1 MKKVIIFGGT
11 TEGRQLAETL
21 ARAGVGSVYCAA
33 TEYGKQQVEQSDFI
47 QPRIGR
53 MDWQEMAKLFREV
66 NPDAIVDATHPFA
79 EVVKTEIENALFDY
93 GQVPFYRVTRD
104 EEDIDYSN
112 CSFFDNSKDCANAL
126 VNTTGTVFLTTGS
139 KELEVFCQNES
150 LRERIIARV
159 IPSEESLKICS
170 DNGLKGKQIIA
181 MQGPFSAGMNLA
193 MLRECDAKIM
203 VLKEGGKSSGEAARI
218 IAANKANVKCFVIK
232 RPEEKIKGYSLYMVK
247 EKLFEELGIK
257 AVEPHSDIT
266 PDVKIH
272 VTLAGF
278 GMGFGTVTDEV
289 QQAMVEAD
297 YIFGA
302 PRMLFGLET
311 DSKKYP
317 YYLAKDILPKLDEIS
332 ENITVGT
339 KRALVLLSG
348 DTGFFSGAAN
358 LKKALEEKGKYK
370 VKILPGISSISSL
383 AAKVG
388 ESWQDSKLVSTHGI
402 DEDIWV
408 PKLIDY
414 VCHNEKVFALTS
426 GSKDIRLIGEIL
438 QNLEGDGARRFAVYI
453 GTNMYADEKIS
464 KLTSDKCAN
473 YNEDGLSTILIKNAK
488 IELKRLAP
496 GMSDEEFIRDKVP
509 MSKEEIRALSICK
522 LGVTENAVCFDI
534 GSGSGSV
541 AVEMARL
548 DSSVRVYAIELKD
561 EACAL
566 TQTNIDKFNLKNVK
580 LIKGTAPEAL
590 EGLPAP
596 THVFIGGSG
605 GRLDEI
611 LKTLQAYN
619 KSIGVVINAVTME
632 TVSEIMQVIKKYD
645 LHDVDITQV
654 AVNKTKHAGEY
665 NILQGQNPVFIVA
678 FSL

>member
-11 TEGRQLAETL
+11 TEGRQLAESL

-33 TEYGKQQVEQSDFI
+33 TEYGKQQIEQSDFI

-93 GQVPFYRVTRD
+93 GNVPFFRVTRD

-112 CSFFDNSKDCANAL
+112 CIFFDNAKACADAL
-126 VNTTGTVFLTTGS
+126 ANTTGTIFLTTGS

-150 LRERIIARV
+150 LKERIIARV
-159 IPSEESLKICS
+159 IPSEESLKICADS
-170 DNGLKGKQIIA
+170 GLKGKQIIA

-218 IAANKANVKCFVIK
+218 IAANKANVKCYVIK
-232 RPEEKIKGYSLYMVK
+232 RPEEKIKGYSLYMVR

-257 AVEPHSDIT
+257 IEEPHSDIT
-266 PDVKIH
+266 PDIKIH

-278 GMGFGTVTDEV
+278 GMGFGSVTEEV
-289 QQAMVEAD
+289 KSVMAEAD

-302 PRMLFGLET
+302 PRMLFGVET

-317 YYLAKDILPKLDEIS
+317 YYLAKDILPKLDELA

-339 KRALVLLSG
+339 KKALVLFSG
-348 DTGFFSGAAN
+348 DTGFYSGTTK
-358 LKKALEEKGKYK
+358 LKKALEEKGTYK
-370 VKILPGISSISSL
+370 VNVLPGISSISAL

-388 ESWQDSKLVSTHGI
+388 ETWQDSKLVSTHGI
-402 DEDIWV
+402 DEDIWI
-408 PKLIDY
+408 PQLIDF
-414 VCHNEKVFALTS
+414 VSHNEKVFALTS
-426 GSKDIRLIGEIL
+426 GAKDIRLIGEIL
-438 QNLEGDGARRFAVYI
+438 QKLEGDGARRFVIYI
-453 GTNMYADEKIS
+453 GTNLYADEKIS
-464 KLTSDKCAN
+464 KLTTDKCAN
-473 YNEDGLSTILIKNAK
+473 YNEDGLSTVLIRNNKVEPK
-488 IELKRLAP
+488 PLAP
-496 GMSDEEFIRDKVP
+496 GLSDDEFIRDKVP

-522 LGVTENAVCFDI
+522 LKVTENAICFDI

-548 DSSVRVYAIELKD
+548 DSSVRVYAVELKD

-580 LIKGTAPEAL
+580 LIRGTAPEAL

-596 THVFIGGSG
+596 TNVFIGGSG

-611 LKTLQAYN
+611 LKTLQAFN
-619 KSIGVVINAVTME
+619 TPIRVVINAVTME
-632 TVSEIMQVIKKYD
+632 TVSEIMNVIKRYD
-645 LHDVDITQV
+645 LQDVDITQV
-654 AVNKTKHAGEY
+654 TVSKSKHVGEY